1 MARSHDSDSLNIVLA
16 ASEAVPYVKTGGLAD
31 VVGALP
37 VEFAKLGHVVTLIV
51 PRYRGFQ
58 TGGRLLRSLGSVR
71 VQTSGGYVDA
81 GLEED
86 LISVGGSG
94 RPVRVVAVRYDP
106 YFDRIGLYQ
115 GPEGDF
121 KDNLNRF
128 AFFSRAII
136 EVVALLGKRA
146 GEPVPVLHLHDWQ
159 TALAAVYLKT
169 TDRDRAILRDVRTL
183 LTLHNVGYQGIF
195 PGHQF
200 SATGLP
206 AELFTPAGL
215 EFYGSV
221 NLLKGGMVFADAV
234 STVSPTYAKEIMTP
248 EGGFGLEGVL
258 AHRRDG
264 VIGITN
270 GIDVESWNPETDR
283 YLAANYSRADLSGKP
298 RCKTALQRE
307 LGLPNRDA
315 PLIGVI
321 ATVLIAV
328 QNDLFDVGADL
339 CRPVI
344 DNPTDAPLRVTD
356 AYVARLEAACDTF
369 NSELDAL
376 RSFILPGG
384 TVGAAHL
391 HVDRLDLLENGR
403 LLTGSD
409 DARHGL
415 PRPNASELL
424 VAGAEFALD
433 YLAGNTPA
441 GDAVEEIL
449 AAAADAQ
456 AGKPLLD
463 AGRGLRQVD
472 VAALQALGLKSAD
485 VRVPRVRVVAAK
497 PSDTV
502 LDSIADR
509 KSTRLNSSHVAL
521 SRMPSSA

>member
-115 GPEGDF
+115 GPEGGF

-136 EVVALLGKRA
+136 EEVALLGKRA

-321 ATVLIAV
+321 GRLTSQKGFDLLAEIVPELMALGV
-328 QNDLFDVGADL
+328 QMAILGTGDRSLEARFQSVQEQYPQQIGLSLQFDEGLAHRIEAGADML
-339 CRPVI
+339 VMPSRYEPCGLTQLYSLRYGTIPIVRKTGGLADTVVPYRPS
-344 DNPTDAPLRVTD
+344 TT
-356 AYVARLEAACDTF
+356 
-369 NSELDAL
+369 
-376 RSFILPGG
+376 
-384 TVGAAHL
+384 
-391 HVDRLDLLENGR
+391 
-403 LLTGSD
+403 
-409 DARHGL
+409 
-415 PRPNASELL
+415 
-424 VAGAEFALD
+424 
-433 YLAGNTPA
+433 LAGKAT
-441 GDAVEEIL
+441 GFLFSDVSEDSLL
-449 AAAADAQ
+449 AALLLAIKVYADQNVWKSIQQTAMSVDCSWERSARQ
-456 AGKPLLD
+456 YVEVF
-463 AGRGLRQVD
+463 RQV
-472 VAALQALGLKSAD
+472 GG
-485 VRVPRVRVVAAK
+485 RE
-497 PSDTV
+497 
-502 LDSIADR
+502 
-509 KSTRLNSSHVAL
+509 
-521 SRMPSSA
+521 